1 MKLTPIT
8 GLRSYSTYKDTDI
21 PSLDYVPEYWT
32 IPRLKV
38 HLKLNDSGIWSDE
51 PDDTGTVVLRSTE
64 QTLDGHWNI
73 ENPAR
78 LRIEEKDRSLTTL
91 VAGDLLITKS
101 SGSRTHIGKT
111 TIVNTEVA
119 NLDCC
124 FSNFMQRIRTDGTIR
139 PRFLWYYLNNY
150 VGREQLLAGATTTTG
165 LANLNG
171 HSIGNSK
178 IPMPSPNE
186 QAAIV
191 RYLDAAEEQI
201 KAYIGAK
208 QKLIALLEEQRQGV
222 IHQAVTRGLD
232 PNVRLKPSGV
242 EWLGEVPENWDITAV
257 KRRYTIQMGKM
268 LQPSA
273 KTSTDRKVQY
283 LRALNVQWGLLR
295 TNDISEMWASPE
307 EIDQLQVHPGDLL
320 VCEGGEGG
328 RATVVDEI
336 PKGIIIQNAV
346 HRVRPR
352 TGGLNSFLQH
362 VLEVVANIGWFE
374 VLNSKA
380 TIAHFTKEKF
390 EALQIPMPPAPEQ
403 KAITKYLSKTS
414 ERIESTIALTQH
426 QIKLMEEYRT
436 RLIADVVTGKL
447 DVRKAAAEL
456 PDLEPTE
463 ITD

>member
-150 VGREQLLAGATTTTG
+150 VGREQLLAAATTTTG

-201 KAYIGAK
+201 KAYIGTK
-208 QKLIALLEEQRQGV
+208 QKLIALLEEERQGV
-222 IHQAVTRGLD
+222 INQAVTRGLD
-232 PNVRLKPSGV
+232 PNVRLKPSGL
-242 EWLGEVPENWDITAV
+242 EWLGDVPEHWEIRRSKRLFTPRGELARQNDIQLSATQAYGV
-257 KRRYTIQMGKM
+257 IPQEEYERRVGRKIVRVSLHLEKRQHVEVDDFVISMRSFEGGLERAWATGCIRSSYIVLRPTTEVEVEFFAYVFKS
-268 LQPSA
+268 QP
-273 KTSTDRKVQY
+273 Y
-283 LRALNVQWGLLR
+283 IRALQLTANFIRDGQDLNFNNFRAVDLPCPPTEEQRRTAGALR
-295 TNDISEMWASPE
+295 ET
-307 EIDQLQVHPGDLL
+307 
-320 VCEGGEGG
+320 
-328 RATVVDEI
+328 
-336 PKGIIIQNAV
+336 
-346 HRVRPR
+346 
-352 TGGLNSFLQH
+352 
-362 VLEVVANIGWFE
+362 
-374 VLNSKA
+374 
-380 TIAHFTKEKF
+380 
-390 EALQIPMPPAPEQ
+390 
-403 KAITKYLSKTS
+403 ITKIDTTII
-414 ERIESTIALTQH
+414 RTRRQIELIN
-426 QIKLMEEYRT
+426 EYRT
-436 RLIADVVTGKL
+436 RLIADVVTGKI
-447 DVRKAAAEL
+447 DVRKAAEEL
-456 PDLEPTE
+456 PELEPTE
-463 ITD
+463 ITN